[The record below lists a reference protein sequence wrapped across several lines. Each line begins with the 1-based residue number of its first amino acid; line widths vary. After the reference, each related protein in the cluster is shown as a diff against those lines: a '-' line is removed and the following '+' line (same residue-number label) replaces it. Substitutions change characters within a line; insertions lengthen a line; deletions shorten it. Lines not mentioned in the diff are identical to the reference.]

1 MAIPTKILR
10 IKDGKFYYTKI
21 DSIDIRETN
30 IPNGINFSYGREIF
44 WEVELFNFNK
54 DTKEVSVRVLDY
66 FPENILN
73 FFKQKQKRE
82 VKSFRFEKFEW
93 SKIEHQLSSYPR
105 GQLSDIMVGLP
116 NIENRNKELSEIEE
130 RFNKSKFNLKEIDD
144 FIENQGVTINEK
156 FSIYY
161 KNAVFKDGLVSVN
174 FKPKLCSKKEEIKI
188 LNSKILCEYDYIK
201 NYFPKYFKKG
211 KKFIVQLNGEV
222 QLGKLIKYEAS
233 SKEIEIINENVIS
246 TVRNIIDVEL
256 FDTVETGNIGKSI
269 LSVENLIDVSN
280 FDPNIKKC
288 FVRDPQNLLNSIIK
302 IKDVKNKKQLEYL
315 AGLKQDE
322 NYQLRFTLKPLF
334 GFLFYVEGHNGNHF
348 CWELLNSHAT
358 YIWSFDSKY
367 AFFEILNEIDNIINY
382 IRINGRKKY
391 KEFHFKP
398 PEKNKFL
405 FSTLYHKKKLTKNKD
420 GFVEWKNDLEKIIKK
435 QCQ

>member
-130 RFNKSKFNLKEIDD
+130 RFNKSNFNLKEIDD

-391 KEFHFKP
+391 KELVKI
-398 PEKNKFL
+398 ESENKFL

>member
-130 RFNKSKFNLKEIDD
+130 RFNKSNFNLKEIDD

-280 FDPNIKKC
+280 FDPNKT
-288 FVRDPQNLLNSIIK
+288 FFNVRDPQNLLNSIIK

-391 KEFHFKP
+391 KELVKI
-398 PEKNKFL
+398 ESENKFL